1 MFMELKY
8 SLNTNDFLQYQLFTA
23 SKSKRVQNQKRKS
36 IIVISFSLLVL
47 FAILFDSN
55 NSNQNILLSIVILIS
70 MLLYP
75 LYLKSHYYKH
85 YNKFIEDTTK
95 NKTDRPASLSF
106 REFHIETVD
115 ETGESKINYTNLEE
129 INEIKDYIF
138 LRLKTGESII
148 FPKNKIDN
156 FEKLKDE
163 LYKISNV
170 YNLKTNVELNWK
182 W

>member
-1 MFMELKY
+1 MELKY

-23 SKSKRVQNQKRKS
+23 SKSKRIQNQKRKS
-36 IIVISFSLLVL
+36 IIIISLSLLVL

-55 NSNQNILLSIVILIS
+55 NYNRNILLVIVVTAS
-70 MLLYP
+70 LLFYP
-75 LYLKSHYYKH
+75 RYLKRHYYSHYK
-85 YNKFIEDTTK
+85 KFVEDTTK
-95 NKTDRPASLSF
+95 NKTDRLASLSF
-106 REFHIETVD
+106 REFHIETSD

-138 LRLKTGESII
+138 LKLKTGESII

-156 FEKLKDE
+156 FEKLKEE
-163 LYKISNV
+163 LSKITNA
-170 YNLKTNVELNWK
+170 YNLKTTVELNWK